1 MLARLIDRMPAL
13 LLGGL
18 VLMSAHVALLEADQ
32 PARLLASVPAAL
44 VLLFYLRAGRAARRR
59 R

>member
-1 MLARLIDRMPAL
+1 MPAL

-18 VLMSAHVALLEADQ
+18 VLMSAHVALLEVDQ
-32 PARLLASVPAAL
+32 PVRLLASVPAAL